1 MVYLQRLAVFFLL
14 LTNSC
19 GCWVQSEAL
28 VPCRGGKEGV
38 ETSLLC
44 VQFADV
50 RNFICTSEHLK
61 HLSHELG
68 KELSG

>member
-1 MVYLQRLAVFFLL
+1 MVYLQRLAMFCSWQTAVGA
-14 LTNSC
+14 
-19 GCWVQSEAL
+19 GCKSEAL

-38 ETSLLC
+38 ENSLLC

-61 HLSHELG
+61 RLSNKLG